1 MNRKWTHHEATR
13 TLIRNCTLYLTIIVS
28 FLPALTLIA
37 VTLIAFIST
46 GGTGNPSD
54 KLYSLPYIHA
64 EIGLSAFRIIFWMF
78 SQMLACRTTMEWIWM
93 LWCINVCLKHE
104 WKSSS
109 ETQWFRKRRIFDHMI
124 LLEDR
129 LKNVSSYWTFNSIV
143 RLLCAILQIGYFINQ
158 IEFVMQQI
166 YTYRSGS
173 YEFILQVLILII
185 FCLQIPIMFIYSLF
199 PAAFA
204 GYLADTHQEEMIEN
218 FKKVVAKFKG
228 KMQMEELST
237 VIHAINGVASET
249 FKSGILFCGFHI
261 TLQRT
266 TIIMTLITYTVAIY
280 ASLTF

>member
-1 MNRKWTHHEATR
+1 
-13 TLIRNCTLYLTIIVS
+13 
-28 FLPALTLIA
+28 
-37 VTLIAFIST
+37 
-46 GGTGNPSD
+46 
-54 KLYSLPYIHA
+54 
-64 EIGLSAFRIIFWMF
+64 
-78 SQMLACRTTMEWIWM
+78 
-93 LWCINVCLKHE
+93 
-104 WKSSS
+104 
-109 ETQWFRKRRIFDHMI
+109 
-124 LLEDR
+124 
-129 LKNVSSYWTFNSIV
+129 
-143 RLLCAILQIGYFINQ
+143 
-158 IEFVMQQI
+158 
-166 YTYRSGS
+166 
-173 YEFILQVLILII
+173 
-185 FCLQIPIMFIYSLF
+185 MFIYSLF